1 MILTAHQPVYLPW
14 LGLFHKIWLSDTY
27 VFFNTVQ
34 YLPKEWMNRNK
45 IKTFNGE
52 IYLTVPVLKKGFL
65 EKKNNEIEINN
76 NTNWQKKHF
85 KSIYLNYKKTKYF
98 NYYIEMLEEIYD
110 KSWKYLSDLNEYM
123 LKQFLKELGIKINFL
138 RASDY
143 NFKGNKSDLVLN
155 MCKSLGSEVYIFG
168 QQGKNYAERNKF
180 KEAGVEIFFQ
190 NYKHPKYSQI
200 NGDFKSNMSIIDL
213 LFNHGKKSL
222 EIITKG
228 QENFSL
234 K

>member
-85 KSIYLNYKKTKYF
+85 
-98 NYYIEMLEEIYD
+98 
-110 KSWKYLSDLNEYM
+110 
-123 LKQFLKELGIKINFL
+123 G
-138 RASDY
+138 R
-143 NFKGNKSDLVLN
+143 
-155 MCKSLGSEVYIFG
+155 SL
-168 QQGKNYAERNKF
+168 KNYLDILIHDEK
-180 KEAGVEIFFQ
+180 
-190 NYKHPKYSQI
+190 
-200 NGDFKSNMSIIDL
+200 
-213 LFNHGKKSL
+213 
-222 EIITKG
+222 
-228 QENFSL
+228 
-234 K
+234 